1 MSKNKKEGILGG
13 LYDGIPIALGYL
25 SVSFAFGI
33 LVVNSGLPVW
43 VALMISMTNLTSAGQ
58 FAGLNSILAGAPLI
72 EVAVAQLVINIRYAL
87 MSLSLGQ
94 KLDSSV
100 SGLQRWLIGIGITDE
115 IFGVASQKGGGLKAS
130 YMFGLIAGPY
140 LGWASGTF
148 AGAYASYLL
157 PQSLRDALGIA
168 LYGMFLAIVV
178 PQAKRGGKFALVIG
192 IAVLL
197 SCCFQW
203 IPGLNSLASG
213 WAVIICAVIA
223 AAVGAVLFPITEPQ
237 EDSQ

>member
-72 EVAVAQLVINIRYAL
+72 EIAVAQLVINIRYAL

-94 KLDSSV
+94 KLDNSV

-115 IFGVASQKGGGLKAS
+115 IFGVASQKDGGLKAS

-178 PQAKRGGKFALVIG
+178 PQAKRGAKFALVIG

-213 WAVIICAVIA
+213 WAVIICAIIA
-223 AAVGAVLFPITEPQ
+223 AAVGAVLFPIAKPQ
-237 EDSQ
+237 EGDQ

>member
-1 MSKNKKEGILGG
+1 MKEKTKNGILCG
-13 LYDGIPIALGYL
+13 LHDGIPIALGYL

-33 LVVNSGLPVW
+33 LVVNAGLPVW

-72 EVAVAQLVINIRYAL
+72 EVAIAQFVINIRYAL

-94 KLDSSV
+94 KFDNTV
-100 SGLQRWLIGIGITDE
+100 TGLQRWLIGFGITDE
-115 IFGVASQKGGGLKAS
+115 IFGVASQKGGGLKTP

-140 LGWASGTF
+140 LGWAAGTF

-168 LYGMFLAIVV
+168 LYGMFLAIII
-178 PQAKRGGKFALVIG
+178 PQAKRGAKFAFVIA
-192 IAVLL
+192 ISILL

-203 IPGLNSLASG
+203 IPILNSLASG
-213 WAVIICAVIA
+213 WSVIICAVIA
-223 AAVGAVLFPITEPQ
+223 AAVGALLFPIAEPQ
-237 EDSQ
+237 EERS

>member
-1 MSKNKKEGILGG
+1 MNEKTKNSILGG
-13 LYDGIPIALGYL
+13 LHDGIPIALGYL

-43 VALMISMTNLTSAGQ
+43 AALMISMTNLTSAGQ

-72 EVAVAQLVINIRYAL
+72 EVAIAQFVINIRYAL

-94 KLDSSV
+94 KFDNTV
-100 SGLQRWLIGIGITDE
+100 TGLQRWLIGFGITDE
-115 IFGVASQKGGGLKAS
+115 IFGVASQKGNGLKTP
-130 YMFGLIAGPY
+130 YMFGLIIGPY
-140 LGWASGTF
+140 LGWAAGTF

-168 LYGMFLAIVV
+168 LYGMFLAIII
-178 PQAKRGGKFALVIG
+178 PQAKRGAKFAFVIG

-197 SCCFQW
+197 SYCFQW
-203 IPGLNSLASG
+203 IPVLNSFVSG
-213 WAVIICAVIA
+213 WSVIICAVIA
-223 AAVGAVLFPITEPQ
+223 AAIGALLFPIAEPQ
-237 EDSQ
+237 EERS